1 MAGSGWNNVTSLDHG
16 ILLDIVFTKGVRDQ
30 ISQDYAEFNLLQG
43 IRNKEAT
50 PRALT
55 YKVMT
60 HRGPARVQYM
70 NPGSATENMP
80 VGQKVGIAEYTA
92 YFKEIASTVIVDSNL
107 LQRLKATSAK
117 AADELA
123 LEMDASVFNI
133 RRQLCCDLYADGTG
147 LVVRAKSV
155 VVTTGAAN
163 TAKVTVTAANMGETV
178 DSLAVGGS
186 ITFLQEGDLL
196 LGATKAGVAIDL
208 SGDTSGIVAWKV
220 SAIDVEAGTFVLTP
234 VNSAGAALALVANTT
249 GEQADGSFVAGTCL
263 YRQGQTVFP
272 DLTGAI
278 ADYALASKSIVGLE
292 SLGASDGRVC
302 NGFTMSGIFAGTRV
316 SANSAL
322 LDTSVFQK
330 AFSKA
335 KRRVGQSAM
344 SWNSALM
351 SELAYDVMVQSKE
364 ADRRFV
370 AVDDNSRGSRTFKF
384 IHNKD
389 SIEFIVSEFCPV
401 NRIWSLPSSAKSGK
415 AVEFH
420 STDFISQKS
429 PDNSSPWNRVPGSV
443 SGTFTKQF
451 VAYESAHMQMVATQ
465 PAGIISIVD
474 FVLA

>member
-30 ISQDYAEFNLLQG
+30 ISQDYAEFNLLQS

-70 NPGSATENMP
+70 DPGSATEAMP
-80 VGQKVGIAEYTA
+80 AGQKVGISEHTA
-92 YFKEIASTVIVDSNL
+92 YFKEIASTVVVDSNL

-123 LEMDASVFNI
+123 LEMDASVFDI
-133 RRQLCCDLYADGTG
+133 RRQLCADLYADGTG
-147 LVVRAKSV
+147 LAVRAKSV
-155 VVTTGAAN
+155 VTASGAGAG
-163 TAKVTVTAANMGETV
+163 TDKFTITVANMGETV
-178 DSLAVGGS
+178 DSLAAGGS
-186 ITFLQEGDLL
+186 ITFLQEGDILL
-196 LGATKAGVAIDL
+196 AATKAGVACDPTL
-208 SGDTSGIVAWKV
+208 VGTLLGYKV
-220 SAIDVEAGTFVLTP
+220 SLIDIDAGTFVLKP
-234 VNSAGAALALVANTT
+234 VNAAGAELAITSNTGT
-249 GEQADGSFVAGTCL
+249 YPIGVGSCF
-263 YRQGQTVFP
+263 YRLGQSTFP
-272 DLTGAI
+272 NLGGSI
-278 ADYALASKSIVGLE
+278 ADYGTASKSIVGLE
-292 SLGASDGRVC
+292 SLGASDGRVV
-302 NGFTMSGIFAGTRV
+302 NGLTMSGIFAGTRV
-316 SANSAL
+316 SANNAL

-351 SELAYDVMVQSKE
+351 HDAAYDVMVQSKE

-370 AVDDNSRGSRTFKF
+370 AVEDNSRGSRTFKF

-389 SIEFIVSEFCPV
+389 SIEFIVSEFAPV
-401 NRIWSLPSSAKSGK
+401 NRIWSLPNSAKGGRV
-415 AVEFH
+415 VEFH
-420 STDFISQKS
+420 STDFVSDKG
-429 PDNSSPWNRVPGSV
+429 PDGGSPWNRIPGS
-443 SGTFTKQF
+443 SAGTFTKQF
-451 VAYESAHMQMVATQ
+451 AAYERGFMQMVASQ

>member
-1 MAGSGWNNVTSLDHG
+1 MAGSGFVNVTGLDHG

-30 ISQDYAEFNLLQG
+30 ISQDYAEFNLLQS

-70 NPGSATENMP
+70 NPGSATESMP
-80 VGQKVGIAEYTA
+80 AGQKVGISEHTA
-92 YFKEIASTVIVDSNL
+92 YFKEISSAVVVDSNL
-107 LQRLKATSAK
+107 IQRLKATSAK

-123 LEMDASVFNI
+123 LEMDASVFDI

-155 VVTTGAAN
+155 VTASGTGAG
-163 TAKVTVTAANMGETV
+163 TDKFTVTVANMGETV
-178 DSLAVGGS
+178 DSLAAGGS

-196 LGATKAGVAIDL
+196 LPASKAGVACDPTLVGTL
-208 SGDTSGIVAWKV
+208 SGYKV
-220 SAIDVEAGTFVLTP
+220 SDIDIDAGTFVLKP
-234 VNSAGAALALVANTT
+234 VNAAGAELAITSNT
-249 GEQADGSFVAGTCL
+249 GSVPVGVGSCF
-263 YRQGQTVFP
+263 YRLGQSTFP
-272 DLTGAI
+272 NLTASI
-278 ADYALASKSIVGLE
+278 ADYGLASKSIVGLE
-292 SLGASDGRVC
+292 SLGASDGRVV
-302 NGFTMSGIFAGTRV
+302 NGLTMSGIFAGTRV
-316 SANSAL
+316 SANGAL

-344 SWNSALM
+344 SWNSAM
-351 SELAYDVMVQSKE
+351 MHDAAYDVMVQSKE

-370 AVDDNSRGSRTFKF
+370 AVEDNSRGSRTFKF

-401 NRIWSLPSSAKSGK
+401 NRIWSLPSSAKGGK
-415 AVEFH
+415 VVEFH
-420 STDFISQKS
+420 STDFVSAKS
-429 PDNSSPWNRVPGSV
+429 PDGGSPWHRVPGATA
-443 SGTFTKQF
+443 GTYSKQF
-451 VAYESAHMQMVATQ
+451 IAWETGFMNLVASQ
-465 PAGIISIVD
+465 PAGIISITD
-474 FVLA
+474 FILS

>member
-1 MAGSGWNNVTSLDHG
+1 MAGSGFNNVTSLDHG

-55 YKVMT
+55 YKVLT
-60 HRGPARVQYM
+60 NRGPSRVQYM

-107 LQRLKATSAK
+107 LQRLKGTSAK
-117 AADELA
+117 AAEELA

-147 LVVRAKSV
+147 LAVRAKSV
-155 VVTTGAAN
+155 VTASGAGAG
-163 TAKVTVTAANMGETV
+163 TDKFTVTVANMGETV
-178 DSLAVGGS
+178 DSSALGGS
-186 ITFLQEGDLL
+186 ITFLQEGDILL
-196 LGATKAGVAIDL
+196 PASKAGVACDPTL
-208 SGDTSGIVAWKV
+208 VGTLAGYKV
-220 SAIDVEAGTFVLTP
+220 SDIDIDAGTFVAKP
-234 VNSAGAALALVANTT
+234 INAAGAELPITSNT
-249 GEQADGSFVAGTCL
+249 GSIPVGVGTCF
-263 YRQGQTVFP
+263 YRLGQSTFP
-272 DLTGAI
+272 NLGSAI
-278 ADYALASKSIVGLE
+278 ADYGIASKSIVGLE
-292 SLGASDGRVC
+292 SLGASDGRVA
-302 NGFTMSGIFAGTRV
+302 NGMTMSGIFAGTRV
-316 SANSAL
+316 SANGAL

-335 KRRVGQSAM
+335 KRRVGQTAM
-344 SWNSALM
+344 SWNNAMMHDS
-351 SELAYDVMVQSKE
+351 SYDVMVQSKE

-370 AVDDNSRGSRTFKF
+370 AVEDNSRGSRSFKF

-401 NRIWSLPSSAKSGK
+401 NRIWSLPSSAKGGRV
-415 AVEFH
+415 VEFH
-420 STDFISQKS
+420 CTDFVSQKS
-429 PDNSSPWNRVPGSV
+429 PDGNSPWNRVPGSV

-451 VAYESAHMQMVATQ
+451 VAYEAGFCQMVASQ